1 MRFLKI
7 FLCLILWV
15 WIPSVSFADDDLWG
29 SDSEL
34 AGSGTEND
42 LWGTPAPAPKAVE
55 KAPAAK
61 PAAKNIEKPAAKPVA
76 KPAEKPAE
84 QPVVQ
89 PVAQPVT
96 ESVPEPII
104 RRGDPQPQQND
115 SAVTETAPVVL
126 PVQEEVAA
134 PVAAEPDSAST
145 EFGAAMLSES
155 TESVVDSN
163 TVVDSLQTDSSR
175 TDSVVTSVATVD
187 SVAKDTVAA
196 KPDSAAAAA
205 VDGYALYDSL
215 HANQKESL
223 RFWGMGLVVDGSYGL
238 FNQKL
243 MSNSFMVPSAG
254 AGITAM
260 IGYSHFALRLEGLFK
275 YERIYVSEEVGTVNE
290 GFWRLGGGAF
300 ARFMSGLECGFVAE
314 VGASIYSSLTNDIV
328 LYDDQKTEWTLK
340 SSTEIPLEVAVGYK
354 IPVKPVSFEFA
365 AFFDYELA
373 NSMNFAFGG
382 DYKASAWHA
391 GIRAVAWLF

>member
-1 MRFLKI
+1 MDDYLDSQ
-7 FLCLILWV
+7 
-15 WIPSVSFADDDLWG
+15 PSVAAV
-29 SDSEL
+29 DS
-34 AGSGTEND
+34 
-42 LWGTPAPAPKAVE
+42 
-55 KAPAAK
+55 AAK
-61 PAAKNIEKPAAKPVA
+61 
-76 KPAEKPAE
+76 
-84 QPVVQ
+84 
-89 PVAQPVT
+89 
-96 ESVPEPII
+96 
-104 RRGDPQPQQND
+104 D
-115 SAVTETAPVVL
+115 
-126 PVQEEVAA
+126 
-134 PVAAEPDSAST
+134 
-145 EFGAAMLSES
+145 M
-155 TESVVDSN
+155 
-163 TVVDSLQTDSSR
+163 
-175 TDSVVTSVATVD
+175 
-187 SVAKDTVAA
+187 VAA
-196 KPDSAAAAA
+196 KPDSAAAAV

-215 HANQKESL
+215 HANQKDSL

-328 LYDDQKTEWTLK
+328 LYDDQKTVWTLK

-365 AFFDYELA
+365 AFFDYELTK
-373 NSMNFAFGG
+373 SMNFAFGG
-382 DYKASAWHA
+382 DYKATAWHA
-391 GIRAVAWLF
+391 GIRAIAWLF